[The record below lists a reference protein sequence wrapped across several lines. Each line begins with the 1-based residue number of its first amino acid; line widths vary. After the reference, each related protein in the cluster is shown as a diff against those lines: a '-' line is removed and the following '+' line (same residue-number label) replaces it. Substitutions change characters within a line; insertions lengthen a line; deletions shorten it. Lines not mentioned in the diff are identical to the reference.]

1 MIVFDLLAAGGG
13 NIASDLLERT
23 SSTLRVQEIVRLSLA
38 PAFLLAGIG
47 AIMNVMMT
55 RLIWVAER
63 IERLE
68 ARMRGKE
75 NTTAEHEL
83 KWLRHRRRLAQR
95 AVMFST
101 SAALTISVVI
111 ALLFISAFIKPQIGT
126 LAALAWILTMA
137 LLFTG
142 LVNFAR
148 ETMVAA
154 KGHRV
159 TRSQPGQEQDEPH
172 T

>member
-1 MIVFDLLAAGGG
+1 MLIDLLPSSANLAAE
-13 NIASDLLERT
+13 LLERT
-23 SSTLRVQEIVRLSLA
+23 ASTVRVQEIVRLSLA

-68 ARMRGKE
+68 ARIDDDYTDR
-75 NTTAEHEL
+75 EL
-83 KWLRHRRRLAQR
+83 QELAWLRHRRTLAQR

-111 ALLFISAFIKPQIGT
+111 ALLFFSAFIKPQIGT
-126 LAALAWILTMA
+126 ATAAAWILTMS
-137 LLFTG
+137 LLFVG
-142 LVNFAR
+142 LVLFAR
-148 ETMVAA
+148 ETVIAA
-154 KGHRV
+154 RGHRAM
-159 TRSQPGQEQDEPH
+159 SHGKSPEEPDAE
-172 T
+172 